1 VKECLGR
8 SFSAK
13 KKKMPCS
20 KEEALVSLFFNVS
33 SFFLLLFL
41 FFYCATHLLAKLFH
55 FLGSNPIIF
64 FFFFFFL
71 IEFFV
76 FCRNQNGYEYNL
88 VSEDE
93 EKEEAQGGGEGF
105 FHAECLEKD
114 NDLVADII
122 HGGEALFFHPNN
134 HPQRNQALSEEFMS
148 INEDPDHEDYAPEIL
163 SVDDSHEGED
173 RMFEDEELPPI
184 ETDSVCSSAPNQG
197 CPTMPITTIDN
208 DKNRH
213 GTYIDCIMSSIKVC
227 YISHM

>member
-1 VKECLGR
+1 
-8 SFSAK
+8 
-13 KKKMPCS
+13 
-20 KEEALVSLFFNVS
+20 
-33 SFFLLLFL
+33 
-41 FFYCATHLLAKLFH
+41 LLAIF
-55 FLGSNPIIF
+55 FSF